1 MITKINNIKNFGI
14 FQNYSHNTVLKD
26 YNRYNLFYGWNGS
39 GKTTLSSLFECL
51 ERKEQSQEYSLSEW
65 NIETNNGQISHGN
78 VNNNNLNIRVFN
90 KSFVEKNIFTPND
103 KIKGIVYI
111 SEEQGNDKKE
121 LEQKESE
128 LKKANDKE
136 KEINIQLN
144 GNPDDKKAKGLL
156 AQNDTFLS
164 DAAKRIK
171 ANFTVIEIA
180 DTHLL
185 NYNKT
190 KLSNFITQN
199 EDSIKRRKSTLSVS
213 EIEQLSKSIRP
224 QDKNKIDVSSIQ
236 KYDTEILL
244 KIFERVNE
252 LCNSTITTKAIERL
266 KENPIIAQWVYQGLQ
281 ENVHAKNATVCEF
294 CGQTLPEYR
303 MADLNKHFSDEFEK
317 LKEALSNGIEWVE
330 INKIKT
336 EFPFETLLYDEFQKD
351 YKQVLEKYNQIVDLL
366 NNKLEGWKAV
376 LLDKQNNPFEIP
388 QKSINEISKSEIDA
402 YDTVFDNVMQ
412 YIGNHNKKYDGL
424 EEIVKAN
431 KQKLELHYVSEE
443 VANFDYFKK
452 IEQIRKLQAEQMK
465 TNGKVIALT
474 DEIKVL
480 EDKLSNETL
489 GLSEFNTKL
498 WNFLGRNDLSLERK
512 NEGGYL
518 VKRNNSEEAKCR
530 SLSEGERT
538 AIALVYFITKI
549 KENGN
554 KIENTIVVIDDPISS
569 FDSNHLFHANFFIKN
584 ECINAMQLFV
594 LTHNFRFFTLQKEWM
609 KIEKED
615 KIVANGKTQK
625 IDLHCLYLI
634 KPMINNDLR
643 NGNIENSD
651 IILNHFDSEYHLLF
665 SEVKKFCDNPQTD
678 YITTHTIANICRQ
691 LLESFLTFKFGR
703 RKLDKCFDEIQG
715 FNNLSKVRKFT
726 NHYSHKADN
735 GTSMNGFNDNV
746 FAEADKIV
754 PDVLKLIE
762 HVDKVHYDSMI
773 ARLNN
778 S

>member
-1 MITKINNIKNFGI
+1 MITKIINIKNFGI
-14 FQNYSHNTVLKD
+14 FQNYSHNVSLKD

-51 ERKEQSQEYSLSEW
+51 ERKEQSQEYTSSEW
-65 NIETNNGQISHGN
+65 NIATNNGQISD
-78 VNNNNLNIRVFN
+78 NNLNSNRLNIRVFN

-111 SEEQGNDKKE
+111 SEEQGNDKKK

-128 LKKANDKE
+128 LKKTNDRKRE
-136 KEINIQLN
+136 VDIELN
-144 GNPDDKKAKGLL
+144 GNPDDKRAKGLL

-171 ANFTVIEIA
+171 TNFTVIEIA

-190 KLSNFITQN
+190 KLSNFITEN
-199 EDSIKRRKSTLSVS
+199 ENSIKLKKSTLSVS

-252 LCNSTITTKAIERL
+252 LCNAAITTKAIERL
-266 KENPIIAQWVYQGLQ
+266 KENPAIAQWVYQGLQ
-281 ENVHAKNATVCEF
+281 ENVHAKEATICEF
-294 CGQTLPEYR
+294 CGQSLPETR
-303 MADLNKHFSDEFEK
+303 IADLNKHFSDEFEK
-317 LKEALSNGIEWVE
+317 LKEALSKGIEWIE

-336 EFPFETLLYDEFQKD
+336 EFPFETLLYDEFQND
-351 YKQVLEKYNQIVDLL
+351 YKQALTNYNQIINSL
-366 NNKLEGWKAV
+366 NNKLEEWELV
-376 LLDKQNNPFEIP
+376 LSDKQNNPFEIP
-388 QKSINEISKSEIDA
+388 QKAINEISKSEIDT
-402 YDTVFDNVMQ
+402 YDAIFSDIMQ
-412 YIGNHNKKYDGL
+412 YIENHNKKYDGL
-424 EEIVKAN
+424 EEVVKAN

-443 VANFDYFKK
+443 VTKFDYFKK
-452 IEQIRKLQAEQMK
+452 SEQIGKLQTEQ
-465 TNGKVIALT
+465 TETDDKVTTLNNEVKA
-474 DEIKVL
+474 L

-489 GLSEFNTKL
+489 GLSEFNSKL
-498 WNFLGRNDLSLERK
+498 WNFLGRNDLSLERRS
-512 NEGGYL
+512 EGGYL
-518 VKRNNSEEAKCR
+518 VKRNNTEEAKCR

-554 KIENTIVVIDDPISS
+554 KIEDTIVVIDDPISS

-584 ECINAMQLFV
+584 ECVNALQLFV
-594 LTHNFRFFTLQKEWM
+594 LTHNFHLFTLQKEWM
-609 KIEKED
+609 KNEKTRD
-615 KIVANGKTQK
+615 ANNKT

-634 KPMINNDLR
+634 KPIIDNDIR
-643 NGNIENSD
+643 NGNIENADRILSD
-651 IILNHFDSEYHLLF
+651 FDSEYHLLF
-665 SEVKKFCDNPQTD
+665 SSVKQFCDNPKTD
-678 YITTHTIANICRQ
+678 YITIHTIANICRQ
-691 LLESFLTFKFGR
+691 LLESFLTFKYGR
-703 RKLDKCFDEIQG
+703 KKLEKCFDEIQG
-715 FNNLSKVRKFT
+715 FSNLSKVRKFV
-726 NHYSHKADN
+726 NHYSHKTDN
-735 GTSMNGFNDNV
+735 GASMNSFNDNV

-754 PDVLKLIE
+754 PDVLNLIE
-762 HVDKVHYDSMI
+762 HIDKVHYDSMI